1 MIAKTKSEGRYLVR
15 LSLKLNV
22 FNITFLLTE
31 LGTVMMRLNEFPTE
45 DELKV
50 MVAEVDQVGTIVEK
64 KQFFHNLGI
73 HTVLYFTHMYEVSS
87 KANANQKIYQKIIS
101 LT

>member
-1 MIAKTKSEGRYLVR
+1 LIAKTKSEGRYLVR

-22 FNITFLLTE
+22 FNITFPLKE

-50 MVAEVDQVGTIVEK
+50 MVAEVDQVGAIEEKNRIVPSSM
-64 KQFFHNLGI
+64 GA
-73 HTVLYFTHMYEVSS
+73 TVHKLDR
-87 KANANQKIYQKIIS
+87 KYQP
-101 LT
+101 